1 MGDRPDDPGG
11 TKLFVPPVPPLTPMD
26 ILISAAESS
35 METDGSVTDV
45 SNKNRKRQF
54 SRAICRTCNKKKSRQ
69 GSKKENPNGCVCDTI
84 PKDTNNDGRNVNL
97 LQEQIFIAPSVAKTM
112 NVKQQES
119 SQVPQPQESARVPV
133 GRTSYQASDA
143 APYVVHVQKNY
154 SGNDNTTLHPITFGR
169 WLKKNFVNGIVNGS
183 LKRIGRNRI
192 SIAFQ
197 NYSDANAFIVNKNF
211 SDEGYK
217 MFIPTFNVTRMGV
230 IRGVPTDWSDEEVL
244 ATITVPIGCGPII
257 KIRRL
262 RRKVVVDGNST
273 FENTG
278 TVVVTF
284 DGQILPS
291 RVYMC
296 YTALSVSL
304 YIYPTVQCFNCCR
317 YGHVKSQ
324 CRSTPRCYKCGQGH
338 SGDSCKLDEDDY
350 WCCLCKGN
358 HEATNRKCLEF
369 SRQKSIK
376 ETMSKSCISYME
388 AVKLHPAIDKLS
400 YADALLKTTSTTSS
414 TITAH
419 SNPPQSKIDPVQH
432 SYKKSVVLKPKP
444 PTKLSKGYDIGAHN
458 EIVKTPI
465 LPKSLPVYN
474 NIENNDVNKMKIP
487 DIIQALIQ
495 LLSQSKTLS
504 PSNVALV
511 IDELNQ
517 ISNNNGS
524 KSQSNSVEL
533 PKHQ

>member
-1 MGDRPDDPGG
+1 MGDQPADPGG
-11 TKLFVPPVPPLTPMD
+11 TFVPPVSQAVTPLTPME

-35 METDGSVTDV
+35 METDGSATDV
-45 SNKNRKRQF
+45 SNKNRKRHF

-69 GSKKENPNGCVCDTI
+69 GSKKENPNGCFCDTI
-84 PKDTNNDGRNVNL
+84 PIPKDCNNDGRNVNL
-97 LQEQIFIAPSVAKTM
+97 LQEQIFIAPSVTNM
-112 NVKQQES
+112 NDKQQE
-119 SQVPQPQESARVPV
+119 QPQESARVPV

-169 WLKKNFVNGIVNGS
+169 CLKKNGINGIVNGS

-192 SIAFQ
+192 SISFV
-197 NYSDANAFIVNKNF
+197 NYSDANAFIAKKNIA
-211 SDEGYK
+211 DEGYK
-217 MFIPTFNVTRMGV
+217 VFIPTFNVTRMGV
-230 IRGVPTDWSDEEVL
+230 IRGVPTDWSDEDVL
-244 ATITVPIGCGPII
+244 ANITVPIGCGPII

-262 RRKVVVDGNST
+262 RRKVVVDGNRT

-296 YTALSVSL
+296 YTALPVSL

-338 SGDSCKLDEDDY
+338 SGDSCNLDEDDY

-358 HEATNRKCLEF
+358 HEATNKKCLEF

-388 AVKLHPAIDKLS
+388 AVKLHPVIDKQS
-400 YADALLKTTSTTSS
+400 YADALLKTASTSS
-414 TITAH
+414 STNTAQ
-419 SNPPQSKIDPVQH
+419 SNLSQSKIDTVQH
-432 SYKKSVVLKPKP
+432 SYRKTVFLKPRS
-444 PTKLSKGYDIGAHN
+444 PTKLSKGYDIAAHN
-458 EIVKTPI
+458 ELVKSPT
-465 LPKSLPVYN
+465 LPKNLPVYDN
-474 NIENNDVNKMKIP
+474 TQKGDDNKMKIP

-511 IDELNQ
+511 IDELYQ